1 MNTLPLIISGLSG
14 TAGRFSGIAGQ
25 MLQDRLELLALE
37 LREAKIRFIQALLL
51 ACMGVFFFLL
61 GLLLLVLACLYVLPV
76 EWRLYGLAGTAL
88 VSLLAGANV
97 FMLLHRHLVRKP
109 LAFDQSLTEL
119 QKDMTCFSAKI

>member
-1 MNTLPLIISGLSG
+1 MNTLPMIISGLSG

-25 MLQDRLELLALE
+25 VLQDRLELLALE

-51 ACMGVFFFLL
+51 ACMGVVFFLL

-88 VSLLAGANV
+88 VSLLAGTIV
-97 FMLLHRHLVRKP
+97 FVILRRHLVRKP

-119 QKDMTCFSAKI
+119 QKDLKCFSTKI

>member
-25 MLQDRLELLALE
+25 VLQDRLELLALE

-51 ACMGVFFFLL
+51 ACMGVVFFLF

-76 EWRLYGLAGTAL
+76 EWRLYGLAGAAL
-88 VSLLAGANV
+88 ISLVAGSVV
-97 FMLLHRHLVRKP
+97 FMILRRHLVRKP

-119 QKDMTCFSAKI
+119 QKDMKCFSTRI

>member
-25 MLQDRLELLALE
+25 MLQDRLKLLALE

-51 ACMGVFFFLL
+51 ACMGVVFFLL
-61 GLLLLVLACLYVLPV
+61 GLLLLALACLYVLPV

-88 VSLLAGANV
+88 VSLLAGTIV
-97 FMLLHRHLVRKP
+97 FIILRRHLVRKP

-119 QKDMTCFSAKI
+119 QKDMTCFSTRI